1 MMKILLNILI
11 ILVIMAPLAAIAQQA
26 QVFEDY
32 TVHYNALNT
41 SLITPEIAKAYG
53 IRRSGSRALINIS
66 VLKKTG
72 HQSTAAG
79 KAVVTA
85 SGRNLTGQ
93 TRNIEMREINDGDG
107 AIYYIGELSVRNME
121 TFDFTVL
128 VTPTGQHKPFS
139 IKFRKQFY
147 TE

>member
-1 MMKILLNILI
+1 MMKTLFNTLILLTVL
-11 ILVIMAPLAAIAQQA
+11 APLAAIAQQA

-32 TVHYNALNT
+32 TVHYNALNS
-41 SLITPEIAKAYG
+41 SLITPGVAKAYG

-66 VLKKTG
+66 VLKNSGDQT
-72 HQSTAAG
+72 TIAD

-128 VTPTGQHKPFS
+128 VTPEGQSKPFNV
-139 IKFRKQFY
+139 KFRQQFY